1 MGKAGDETEAGGLR
15 INTVPELVDLVKQL
29 KFLGVT
35 QFKIGDIA
43 MDISGDSFPQPDETT
58 EEEIPEEELL
68 YYSS

>member
-1 MGKAGDETEAGGLR
+1 MDRDGEEEKAPSLE
-15 INTVPELVDLVKQL
+15 IKTVPELINLVKQL

-35 QFKIGDIA
+35 QFKIGEIA
-43 MDISGDSFPQPDETT
+43 MDISGDSFPQPEETT